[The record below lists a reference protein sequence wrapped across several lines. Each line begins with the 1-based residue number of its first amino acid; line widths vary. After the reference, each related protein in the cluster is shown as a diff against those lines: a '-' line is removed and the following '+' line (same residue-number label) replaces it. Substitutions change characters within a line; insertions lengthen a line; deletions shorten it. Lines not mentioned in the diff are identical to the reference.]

1 MKNKDHI
8 HFFEIQRDRCIRN
21 RERELRWGNEEY
33 AANIQRKIEYYQAAI
48 DALQLVEEINRPDGW
63 EG

>member
-1 MKNKDHI
+1 MDEYI
-8 HFFEIQRDRCIRN
+8 RFFQVQRDRCIRN
-21 RERELRWGNEEY
+21 RERELRWGNEEA
-33 AANIQRKIEYYQAAI
+33 AANIQKKINYFQAAI

>member
-1 MKNKDHI
+1 MNDTI
-8 HFFEIQRDRCIRN
+8 RFFEIQRDRCIRN
-21 RERELRWGNEEY
+21 LRREIHWGNEEA
-33 AANIQRKIEYYQAAI
+33 AANIQKKIGYYQAAI

>member
-1 MKNKDHI
+1 MDEYI
-8 HFFEIQRDRCIRN
+8 RFFQVQRDRYIRN
-21 RERELRWGNEEY
+21 QERELRWGNEE
-33 AANIQRKIEYYQAAI
+33 AADNIQKKIDCFQAAI